1 MCRIINLYHCKVNP
15 KRIGKKKSFNYAN
28 VVTRK
33 IRGNEVADLQKRKE
47 RVAMLSVVSNSFLVL
62 FKVIV
67 GVAIGSVSII
77 SEAIHSGVDLVAA
90 IIAMFSVKTSS
101 VPADDDHPFGHGKI
115 ENISGFVEA
124 LLIFIAAFW
133 IIFEALKK
141 LFSSHAIEHAGW
153 GVGVMLFSSVVNF
166 IVSQK
171 LFQVGKEADSIA
183 LQADAWH
190 LRTDV
195 YTSAGVMVGLGIIW
209 IGHEFFAAHN
219 INWIDPVAAIC
230 VAFLIMHAAYE
241 LTVHSLRDLID
252 VKLPPEEENY
262 IRNIISDNKRI
273 CGFHQLR
280 TRKAGHVR
288 FVEFHIK
295 VDPQMS
301 VFESHS
307 ITKILKRNIRE
318 KFTDCVITIHI
329 EPCDGECTDVCE
341 AGCLLPE
348 GKRPKHLHHHE

>member
-1 MCRIINLYHCKVNP
+1 L
-15 KRIGKKKSFNYAN
+15 
-28 VVTRK
+28 TT
-33 IRGNEVADLQKRKE
+33 LQQRKE
-47 RVAMLSVVSNSFLVL
+47 RVAILSVASNSSLVL

-67 GVAIGSVSII
+67 GVVIGSVSII
-77 SEAIHSGVDLVAA
+77 SEAIHSGMDLLAA

-101 VPADDDHPFGHGKI
+101 LPADDRHPFGHGKI

-133 IIFEALKK
+133 IVFEALKK
-141 LFSSHAIEHAGW
+141 LNSSQVIEYAGW
-153 GVGVMLFSSVVNF
+153 GVVVMFFSSGVNY
-166 IVSQK
+166 IVSRK
-171 LFQVGKEADSIA
+171 LFQVGKKADSIA

-195 YTSAGVMVGLGIIW
+195 YTSAGVMAGLGIIW
-209 IGHEFFAAHN
+209 IGHEFSPASD
-219 INWIDPVAAIC
+219 IRWIDPVAALF
-230 VAFLIMHAAYE
+230 VAVLILHTAYN
-241 LTVHSLRDLID
+241 LTVRSFRDLLD
-252 VKLPPEEENY
+252 VKLPPEEEDY
-262 IRNIISDNKRI
+262 IRGIISLQPVI
-273 CGFHQLR
+273 YGFHQLK

-301 VFESHS
+301 VLDSHG
-307 ITKILKRNIRE
+307 ITKTLKQNIRK

-329 EPCDGECTDVCE
+329 EPCDGECSAVCE

-348 GKRPKHLHHHE
+348 GKRPRILKSIT

>member
-1 MCRIINLYHCKVNP
+1 MTNL
-15 KRIGKKKSFNYAN
+15 
-28 VVTRK
+28 
-33 IRGNEVADLQKRKE
+33 QQRKE
-47 RVAMLSVVSNSFLVL
+47 RVAMLSVASNSVLVL
-62 FKVIV
+62 VKVVV
-67 GVAIGSVSII
+67 GVLIGSVSII
-77 SEAIHSGVDLVAA
+77 SEAIHSGMDLVAA

-101 VPADDDHPFGHGKI
+101 VPADDRHPFGHGKI

-141 LFSSHAIEHAGW
+141 LNSPQVMENASW
-153 GVGVMLFSSVVNF
+153 GVAVMLFSSVVNY
-166 IVSQK
+166 IVSRK

-195 YTSAGVMVGLGIIW
+195 YTSAGVMAGLGVIW
-209 IGHEFFAAHN
+209 LGHKLFTNPDIH
-219 INWIDPVAAIC
+219 WIDPVAALF
-230 VAFLIMHAAYE
+230 VAILILRTAYN
-241 LTVHSLRDLID
+241 LTVHSILDLLD
-252 VKLPPEEENY
+252 VKLPPEEEDF
-262 IRNIISDNKRI
+262 IRGIII
-273 CGFHQLR
+273 HQPLIYGFHQLK

-288 FVEFHIK
+288 FVEFHIN

-301 VFESHS
+301 VLDSHG
-307 ITKILKRNIRE
+307 ITKTLKQNIRK

-329 EPCDGECTDVCE
+329 EPCDGVCSDVCA

-348 GKRPKHLHHHE
+348 GKRPGVLKNSL

>member
-1 MCRIINLYHCKVNP
+1 LTNL
-15 KRIGKKKSFNYAN
+15 
-28 VVTRK
+28 
-33 IRGNEVADLQKRKE
+33 QQRKE
-47 RVAMLSVVSNSFLVL
+47 RVAMLSVASNSVLVL

-67 GVAIGSVSII
+67 GVLIGSVSII
-77 SEAIHSGVDLVAA
+77 SEAIHSGMDLVAA
-90 IIAMFSVKTSS
+90 VIAMFSVKTSS
-101 VPADDDHPFGHGKI
+101 VPADDRHPFGHGKI

-133 IIFEALKK
+133 IIFEALNK
-141 LFSSHAIEHAGW
+141 LNSPKVMEFAEW
-153 GVGVMLFSSVVNF
+153 GVAVMLFSSVVNY
-166 IVSQK
+166 IVSRK

-195 YTSAGVMVGLGIIW
+195 YTSAGVMAGLSVIW
-209 IGHEFFAAHN
+209 LGHKLFSDPDIH
-219 INWIDPVAAIC
+219 WIDPVAALF
-230 VAFLIMHAAYE
+230 VAVLILRAAYN
-241 LTVHSLRDLID
+241 LTVHSILDLLD
-252 VKLPPEEENY
+252 VKLPPEEEDY
-262 IRNIISDNKRI
+262 IRGIISHQPVI
-273 CGFHQLR
+273 YGFHQLK

-301 VFESHS
+301 VLDSHN
-307 ITKILKRNIRE
+307 ITKGLKQNIRK

-329 EPCDGECTDVCE
+329 EPCDGECSDVCE

-348 GKRPKHLHHHE
+348 GKRPRILKSIT